1 MPVCRVLLDVVRAVL
16 GGSAA
21 PPSPMPSLSVSAAL
35 AAVAHLPE
43 TLAQTPAALRAAFEG
58 FTLPVWGVV
67 VLKALNGILIP
78 ATFKYADNLL
88 QSYANPSS
96 IVVTTVFGALAARA
110 VPPASLLAG
119 VAIVV
124 ASIML

>member
-88 QSYANPSS
+88 YAYAKPSS
-96 IVVTTVFGALAARA
+96 IVLTTVLSAHRLSTITPSPHIL
-110 VPPASLLAG
+110 V
-119 VAIVV
+119 
-124 ASIML
+124 